1 MRGMSSQPNFERS
14 LIATL
19 ARIDTQISEAGDLLL
34 QSLTTYDRQRVTDEI
49 VYLQIERRNLARM
62 LKPK

>member
-1 MRGMSSQPNFERS
+1 MCGMNTYSNSERS

-19 ARIDTQISEAGDLLL
+19 ARIDTQITDADILLL
-34 QSLTTYDRQRVTDEI
+34 QSLTTYDRQCVTDEI
-49 VYLQIERRNLARM
+49 AYLQIERRSLARK

>member
-1 MRGMSSQPNFERS
+1 MSTNSDSERS

-19 ARIDTQISEAGDLLL
+19 ARIDHQISDAGTLLL
-34 QSLTTYDRQRVTDEI
+34 QSLTTQERRRVSDEI
-49 VYLQIERRNLARM
+49 VYLQIERRNLARR